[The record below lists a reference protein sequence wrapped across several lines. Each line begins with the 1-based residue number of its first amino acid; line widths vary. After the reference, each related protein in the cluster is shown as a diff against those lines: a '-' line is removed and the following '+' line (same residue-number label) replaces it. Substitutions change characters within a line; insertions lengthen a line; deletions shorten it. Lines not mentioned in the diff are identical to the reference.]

1 MDLTEIIASLE
12 SANETPLDYFSMN
25 APSIDTGNEQFE
37 RHDRSN
43 LFAGFDN
50 PFSLNGP
57 SLGTVTAALGPDL
70 DLDVPPLPA
79 VTLEEFETGSEY
91 ESGNNSDNSNDLS
104 PQKTK
109 SKYIP
114 NGKYDIRTEEYDLD
128 DLADRKRALRQL
140 NKGKLSV
147 IKTLDRLRKPH
158 RSFNF
163 ALFGYAENGMIAFQ
177 HYSIP
182 EWKNDEKFQDF
193 QQHFHKTCQKIIQ
206 PRFAST
212 SILKDGVPVAAENIS
227 DCAPSIDTELNL
239 DRETPDKELDA
250 IQLQPG
256 NPQKAFDDLYQ
267 YFRAHVNAQIRRG
280 LFSRWRSNSKF
291 KVINEMQTGF
301 LDLHQPAAKVEDV
314 KNFMPIF
321 SPEFGVSTATM
332 WKNLG
337 NLDKLD
343 ITKNKRSYLY
353 LLKVLDKLT
362 KLRHEPP
369 LPKNNPFDDNR
380 LPTLLQSQNSIS
392 PLITEV
398 VEPENVANNTSSDV
412 VNNYRASSLSPML
425 ERPRLGDPPRSRIN
439 ILTATH
445 QELLSLLDPR
455 PLSERELSTR
465 ASTDQNI
472 RSQNNIVLPAN
483 EISSIPQTEQ
493 VSENNTQAKS
503 SLFFIAN
510 LLGSNELSKS
520 DEGSEGDDGEE
531 FEVKN

>member
-1 MDLTEIIASLE
+1 
-12 SANETPLDYFSMN
+12 
-25 APSIDTGNEQFE
+25 
-37 RHDRSN
+37 
-43 LFAGFDN
+43 
-50 PFSLNGP
+50 
-57 SLGTVTAALGPDL
+57 
-70 DLDVPPLPA
+70 
-79 VTLEEFETGSEY
+79 
-91 ESGNNSDNSNDLS
+91 
-104 PQKTK
+104 
-109 SKYIP
+109 
-114 NGKYDIRTEEYDLD
+114 
-128 DLADRKRALRQL
+128 
-140 NKGKLSV
+140 
-147 IKTLDRLRKPH
+147 
-158 RSFNF
+158 
-163 ALFGYAENGMIAFQ
+163 
-177 HYSIP
+177 
-182 EWKNDEKFQDF
+182 
-193 QQHFHKTCQKIIQ
+193 
-206 PRFAST
+206 
-212 SILKDGVPVAAENIS
+212 
-227 DCAPSIDTELNL
+227 
-239 DRETPDKELDA
+239 
-250 IQLQPG
+250 
-256 NPQKAFDDLYQ
+256 
-267 YFRAHVNAQIRRG
+267 
-280 LFSRWRSNSKF
+280 
-291 KVINEMQTGF
+291 MQTGF

-503 SLFFIAN
+503 R
-510 LLGSNELSKS
+510 SNELSKS

-531 FEVKN
+531 FEVKNVIDVKLNKNKKTNLYFQIEWVESKSPATWEKYQNLNCPLLIQSFIDQLCLNPGNDEKLVWIYEYFQSEKDMPFLIPLNESQKNLLANRDQKRKSRVKKKTMAREFQNGFESGQWIYDF